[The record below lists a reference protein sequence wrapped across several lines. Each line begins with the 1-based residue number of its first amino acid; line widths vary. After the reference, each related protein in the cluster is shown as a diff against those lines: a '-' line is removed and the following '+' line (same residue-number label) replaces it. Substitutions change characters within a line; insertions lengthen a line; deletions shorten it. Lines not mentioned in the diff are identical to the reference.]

1 MEYSLKN
8 TESFRGTNQ
17 IKKMK
22 TFLEVGKVY
31 KVKTRKITG
40 KKVEW
45 SREPMILVGLF
56 EHFASFSAVKGGYRT
71 SENYLDL
78 YAQRG
83 TLV

>member
-1 MEYSLKN
+1 MEYSLRN
-8 TESFRGTNQ
+8 TESFRGKRQ
-17 IKKMK
+17 MEKMK
-22 TFLEVGKVY
+22 NFLEVGKVY
-31 KVKTRKITG
+31 KVKTKKITG

>member
-8 TESFRGTNQ
+8 TESFRGINK
-17 IKKMK
+17 IMKMK
-22 TFLEVGKVY
+22 KFLEVGKVY

-45 SREPMILVGLF
+45 SREPMVLVGLF